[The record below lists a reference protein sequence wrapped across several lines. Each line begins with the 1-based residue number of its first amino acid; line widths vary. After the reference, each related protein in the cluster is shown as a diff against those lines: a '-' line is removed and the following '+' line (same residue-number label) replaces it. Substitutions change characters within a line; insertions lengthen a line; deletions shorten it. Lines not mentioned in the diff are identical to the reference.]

1 VIQVS
6 QRIENKA
13 MYVYTIKD
21 IAMAL
26 VRVGQTK
33 KAVEILGKAIQVAQG
48 IGKEMK
54 VSMRSG

>member
-1 VIQVS
+1 
-6 QRIENKA
+6 
-13 MYVYTIKD
+13 MYVYTIRD
-21 IAMAL
+21 ISMAL

>member
-13 MYVYTIKD
+13 MYVYTIRD

-33 KAVEILGKAIQVAQG
+33 KAVEILGKAIQVAQS
-48 IGKEMK
+48 IDKEMK